1 MAVSNPLIE
10 VRGASFKY
18 GERTIFN
25 SIDLDLR
32 PGEVLTILGPNG
44 CGKSTLLRCI
54 GGALPLAAGTVRMGG
69 HELSSLEPSARA
81 RKIGF
86 LFQDHTPAFPF
97 TVLDVA
103 SMGRTPHLSLFG
115 APSPRDMAFA
125 EEVLDRVGIRHL
137 KDRPYGELSGGE
149 RQLVLLSRTLVQQ
162 PDVILLDEP
171 TSHLDFRNQALCLK
185 SIAALAAEGG
195 SMVMTSHDPN
205 HAFLFSGRV
214 VLMRPD
220 GTILTGAAA
229 DVVTDAALSAIYG
242 IDVGVFS
249 VERRGGAGQIKLC
262 TPW

>member
-10 VRGASFKY
+10 VRGATFKY
-18 GERTIFN
+18 GERTIFT

-32 PGEVLTILGPNG
+32 AGEVLTILGPNG

-54 GGALPLAAGTVRMGG
+54 GGALPLAAGTVRMNN
-69 HELSSLEPSARA
+69 HDLLSLEPSARA

-86 LFQDHTPAFPF
+86 LFQDHTPTFPF

-115 APSPRDMAFA
+115 APSPRDVAFA

-137 KDRPYGELSGGE
+137 KDRRYGELSGGE

-185 SIAALAAEGG
+185 TIAGLAAEGG

-220 GTILTGAAA
+220 GTILTGAAS
-229 DVVTDAALSAIYG
+229 DVVTDATLSATYG
-242 IDVGVFS
+242 IDVAVFS
-249 VERRGGAGQIKLC
+249 VQRRDGAGQIKFC
-262 TPW
+262 SPW